1 MPINT
6 FSKLIKILPK
16 KFFYKLIILIAV
28 LVINAIFEI
37 FSLSLLIPLF
47 DILKDNNNLFLN
59 FVNEIAFLS
68 YFHNNKAKLI
78 VLTISLIIVVFAIKM
93 LISLI
98 SIRYSL
104 ILIANLKTELSYNI
118 FYNYLLKDY
127 LYFKNKK
134 SSEIIRNL
142 IKEVGEFC
150 ERFILSLT
158 NIFLDF
164 FIIIAILIFLFY
176 QVPIDVIFLTIYS
189 LIFFFIFYLLNK
201 EKLFNAGKFRQNLDE
216 KKFSI
221 LTNFTNNIKQIKILN
236 EEEIYLENFKKFT
249 YKFEKIF
256 AKFYITALISRP
268 IFEFLIILFLSL
280 LFVYKIKSDFEIIDI
295 IYSLTILAAGSI
307 RILPSLSRVMF
318 NLGQLIFS
326 FPSVEVIYN
335 ETLNLKKNNNLKVK
349 KKRIVNFNKKIVL
362 DNINFKF
369 QNAQDF
375 LFKNLSLS
383 INKGDKICFT
393 GKSGIGKSTLI
404 EIIVGLIRPNSGSLI
419 IDGRRF
425 DFDND
430 KLNVSYISQET
441 ILFDDTIKKNII
453 LNSAFDNDRFENAIK
468 FAELDDFIS
477 KNDEKENYLV
487 GAFGDKIS
495 GGQRQRIALARCF
508 YNPTNL
514 IIFDEPFTALDDYKK
529 FEIQKNIFKY
539 FNNETIIFISHDKE
553 IIKSFNKVINIE
565 QLL

>member
-6 FSKLIKILPK
+6 FFKLKEILPK
-16 KFFYKLIILIAV
+16 KYFYKLIILI
-28 LVINAIFEI
+28 VILLINSIFEI

-78 VLTISLIIVVFAIKM
+78 LLIISLIIVVFAIKM

-98 SIRYSL
+98 SIRYSQF
-104 ILIANLKTELSYNI
+104 LIANLKTELSHNI

-150 ERFILSLT
+150 ERFIFSLI

-164 FIIIAILIFLFY
+164 FIIIGILIFLVY

-216 KKFSI
+216 KKFSV
-221 LTNFTNNIKQIKILN
+221 LTNFTNNLKQIKILN

-256 AKFYITALISRP
+256 AKFVITALISRP

-280 LFVYKIKSDFEIIDI
+280 LFFYKIKSDFEIIDI

-307 RILPSLSRVMF
+307 RILPSLSRLMF

-349 KKRIVNFNKKIVL
+349 KKKIINFNKKIVL

-369 QNAQDF
+369 QSAQDY

-441 ILFDDTIKKNII
+441 FLFDDTIKKNII
-453 LNSAFDNDRFENAIK
+453 LNSAFDNDRFEKAIK

-477 KNDEKENYLV
+477 KNAEKENYLV

-495 GGQRQRIALARCF
+495 GGQRQRVALARCF
-508 YNPTNL
+508 YNRTNL

-529 FEIQKNIFKY
+529 FEIQKNIFNY

>member
-280 LFVYKIKSDFEIIDI
+280 LFVYKIKLDFEIIDI